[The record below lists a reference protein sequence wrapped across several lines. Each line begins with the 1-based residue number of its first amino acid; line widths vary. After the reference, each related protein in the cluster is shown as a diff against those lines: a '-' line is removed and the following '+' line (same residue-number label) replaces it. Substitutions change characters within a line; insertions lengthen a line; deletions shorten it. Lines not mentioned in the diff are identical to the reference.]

1 MSWKIWVRD
10 RSMAPFN
17 RSYTAYYQSTL
28 VSVSCAIF
36 ELFDVE
42 EYHDLE
48 ITHSRCSVRVI

>member
-1 MSWKIWVRD
+1 
-10 RSMAPFN
+10 MAPFN